1 MPHQQLFKN
10 IFHKT
15 INGDERMNLLQ
26 QVKNEYPYFA
36 APHYFLLKHTEVTS
50 ADYDNITATTA
61 LHFANPF
68 LLNFQLTKSEEQL
81 YVDTPV
87 YNTEAAEEQE
97 HTVEKESTDESGP
110 QYLQEDNVVEEAE
123 HNDKKEKEGVAE
135 EEIQPQYLQEEIMQ
149 NDAVEKEEHPDNL
162 VQQEEV
168 AEDVQPQYL
177 QEVKVKEENMVQEV
191 QPQYQQQEKTPEE
204 NVALQQAPKILSEEK
219 IPENKNSE
227 DLIFEPLY
235 TTDYFAS
242 QGIRLN
248 DEIKPT
254 DKLGKQLKSFTEW
267 LKTMKKVHE
276 GRLPPGSEQLDAT
289 VQNLAEKSNK
299 EDEIVTEAMA
309 DAYLLQGKAA
319 KARDIY
325 LKLSL
330 LNPAKSAFFAAKIE
344 QLKEK

>member
-15 INGDERMNLLQ
+15 IDGDEGINLLR

-50 ADYDNITATTA
+50 ADYDNIAATTA

-68 LLNFQLTKSEEQL
+68 LLNFHLTKRAEQSHI
-81 YVDTPV
+81 DEPV

-97 HTVEKESTDESGP
+97 QTVEKEITDEPGP
-110 QYLQEDNVVEEAE
+110 QYVQEENVLEEAV
-123 HNDKKEKEGVAE
+123 HNKFKEEEVT
-135 EEIQPQYLQEEIMQ
+135 EEIQPQYLQQEIMQ

-177 QEVKVKEENMVQEV
+177 QEEKVQEEDV
-191 QPQYQQQEKTPEE
+191 VQQAQPQYQQQEKIAEE

-219 IPENKNSE
+219 IPENKNTE

-242 QGIRLN
+242 QGIKLS